1 MDEIL
6 QQHGL
11 KQCLEAFIEDC
22 RSRDYSEGTLA
33 GYRKDI
39 SVFIRWAWQQNVVTA
54 DQLTRDHLT
63 AYQLYL
69 PQHHTRSGK
78 PLKPLTQKTYVL
90 RLYAML
96 RWLTRQGTISF
107 NPADQ
112 TPLPSVEKPLPD
124 VLSEGEV
131 QQLIAAIDV
140 QAPFGVRDR
149 AIIETLYANGMRG
162 LEAARLTLED
172 LSLESGW
179 VMIQQGKWK
188 KDRRVP
194 LTDTAVY
201 WISEYLDYERVK
213 AKRAKEYQEVF
224 LTAQGIPYQ
233 SKGISF
239 LVSRYLKQTGLRTK
253 GGSHLLR
260 HSIATHMLQNGAD
273 IRYIQQMLGH
283 SSLLSTQVYTRV
295 QDAALKDVH
304 DKTHPA
310 RIKSIQNNAL
320 IKRDNTDDA
329 EA

>member
-1 MDEIL
+1 MDDIL
-6 QQHGL
+6 QQHSL

-39 SVFIRWAWQQNVVTA
+39 TVFIRWAWQQNVVTV
-54 DQLTRDHLT
+54 DQLTSDHLM

-69 PQHHTRSGK
+69 PQHPTQSGK
-78 PLKPLTQKTYVL
+78 PLKPLTKKTYVL

-96 RWLTRQGTISF
+96 RWLTRQGVLAF
-107 NPADQ
+107 NPADKV
-112 TPLPSVEKPLPD
+112 PVPNVEKPLPD
-124 VLSEGEV
+124 VLSEWEV
-131 QQLIAAIDV
+131 QHLIAAIDV
-140 QAPFGVRDR
+140 HAPFGVRDR

-179 VMIQQGKWK
+179 VMIRQGKWK

-194 LTDTAVY
+194 LTDAAVY
-201 WISEYLDYERVK
+201 WISEYLSHERPK
-213 AKRAKEYQEVF
+213 AKCAKEYQEVF
-224 LTAQGIPYQ
+224 LTAQGAAYQ
-233 SKGISF
+233 SKGISS
-239 LVSRYLKQTGLRTK
+239 LVSRYLKQAGLRAK
-253 GGSHLLR
+253 GGSHMLR

-283 SSLLSTQVYTRV
+283 SDLASTQIYTRV
-295 QDAALKDVH
+295 QDTALKDVH

-310 RIKSIQNNAL
+310 
-320 IKRDNTDDA
+320 KRQDIEADNG
-329 EA
+329 EEGKEE